1 MINYLIITAELQKK
15 FRALN
20 LRLLFLMGMVIS
32 LNSDAQVTFA
42 PCIDTT
48 ICLGATTGLYCA
60 CDEHEF
66 TGPGVVQIGQDY
78 IFNSNLTGVGV
89 FQVVSACALAN
100 PVITITV
107 VPAVIATIN
116 GSQSPQA
123 INICGGSSVNLLGSM
138 IGGGAPYT
146 YSWSPAIGLSNPNGL
161 ITSAAP
167 LTTTTYTLTV
177 TSNGGCVDQASIT
190 INVTSYPLDI
200 TANDQ
205 TICQGQSVVLN
216 YTGGIIGQYQIAFST
231 GNSAIPFGSYYTH
244 TPTQTTTY
252 TLSLTGTTCE
262 ISDQVTVQV
271 FPQPTIALN
280 NTPATNGQCNGSVT
294 ATVTYSGTASNLV
307 YNWTYNGTLMTG
319 VTTSSINNCCAGTY
333 ACTVTGLNGCSAA
346 STTTVQNLNVPAYT
360 ITTGNDICNVGCGGT
375 VAFNSQTPFT
385 IQWNAPL
392 SGNTANLEGVCAG
405 TYAATV
411 TFTGY
416 NPFNISFTV
425 VEATGTPL
433 GPIYAN
439 YPPIVEQTVIVSGN
453 VVINSGGVLN
463 LVNSTLIVYGNIII
477 NGGGELKMYNSTIKM
492 QTDKMILVKQN
503 AKLDAEIGTFTSA
516 CANKFWRGIEV
527 WGNVGLPQT
536 QANQGYI
543 SLIKGCLIERAHN
556 GLSFGACSTLNP
568 TYPSNKGGGYGEIG
582 ESTFKNN
589 RRDVTFGQYP
599 FPYSL
604 NYNNLTSFTNCNFIS
619 NQAAYYGNTSLT
631 TMTSRI
637 YLERVNDVYF
647 EGCKI
652 QNHHPQWAND
662 FPLVYGIEAIYSP
675 FQFTSGFEDLE
686 EVPGLIEGLIY
697 GIYSTGTNSAFSHTI
712 TNSVFKCYRGIYSN
726 GMSNNAL
733 IKNNSFYSIGTAP
746 GGFAEVPTPFIDG
759 FAYDEYINYLDFF
772 SSNAKN
778 AYGLYVESP
787 AGIVKV
793 QDNYFNIDCAS
804 NVYTVGLYVHENQGI
819 SNNVAG
825 NYFGNMTFGCRF
837 FNANRNGFAGLQF
850 SCNLFE
856 NNTSDMEVEVKPG
869 TTAINTQFG
878 IKPIIGNAAQK
889 ISRGNNFWNSL
900 STLSNDDMRLGSQ
913 MQTFTYVYVVGE
925 LHPSEVSPA
934 INYITGANATS
945 ITCNY
950 DYQGSRM
957 GPIVEKIAQYEYM
970 KSAYE
975 AMVDGG
981 NTAAALTEVELAEYA
996 DALELYYNL
1005 MQMSPALS
1013 QEVML
1018 QSIEKEYELPSVL
1031 LTAILASNPSA
1042 AKDPLVQQSLD
1053 DRTLPLTTYQRNMID
1068 QGLFLTSTKEQAEGS
1083 MADVLQDIQSMI
1095 AYEFNY
1101 IANDASIVDKT
1112 SAWDQLFSMA
1122 NDPTSKWIFVLWL
1135 ADQGRYADAIAIGQP
1150 LVNSLSERDALK
1162 KDWYTYL
1169 TLVPLKQALE
1179 ATENMQLTASE
1190 QTDLELLLDISMPT
1204 TYGLAVQLLKA
1215 YSNYQYH
1222 EPTDYTQTATLHSM
1236 QMQNEAMDELPSWVS
1251 IYPNPV
1257 NDIFSIRLNKAPITA
1272 NAFYVI
1278 TDLTGSEIIRR
1289 KLFNNNFEYIVDLS
1303 KLATGMY
1310 FVRIDDNGQ
1319 TIANS
1324 KIVKE

>member
-48 ICLGATTGLYCA
+48 IFLGATTGLYCA

-107 VPAVIATIN
+107 VPAVIVTIN

-433 GPIYAN
+433 GPIN
-439 YPPIVEQTVIVSGN
+439 GPYPINSLVIASGD
-453 VVINSGGVLN
+453 VVINNGGTLN
-463 LVNSTLIVYGNIII
+463 INQCGTLVVYGDIIVEA
-477 NGGGELKMYNSTIKM
+477 GGKLDLFLGTIKM
-492 QTDKMILVKQN
+492 QSDKKIVIKTGAL
-503 AKLDAEIGTFTSA
+503 LESEYGTFTSA
-516 CANKFWRGIEV
+516 CSQQFWRGIEV
-527 WGNVGLPQT
+527 WGNGTLSQT
-536 QANQGYI
+536 PINQGRADI
-543 SLIKGCLIERAHN
+543 QKNTVIERAHVALRM
-556 GLSFGACSTLNP
+556 GRSTSTNYEYSG
-568 TYPSNKGGGYGEIG
+568 TGGGIV
-582 ESTFKNN
+582 SASQITFKNN
-589 RRDVTFGQYP
+589 CRDVQFIKYYP
-599 FPYSL
+599 S
-604 NYNNLTSFTNCNFIS
+604 NLPSDNLSKFTACNFLVDQ
-619 NQAAYYGNTSLT
+619 NAY
-631 TMTSRI
+631 
-637 YLERVNDVYF
+637 
-647 EGCKI
+647 
-652 QNHHPQWAND
+652 
-662 FPLVYGIEAIYSP
+662 
-675 FQFTSGFEDLE
+675 FTSGANGSMKSRIQMSQ
-686 EVPGLIEGLIY
+686 V
-697 GIYSTGTNSAFSHTI
+697 
-712 TNSVFKCYRGIYSN
+712 NSVEFLGCMVNNTHPTWVDLFSAVAGVQANQSLFIWTATSFEGSSYITSIAGLALGMTLSNSYFTSGHKIQDCTFRCYRGIN
-726 GMSNNAL
+726 LTAIGNASV
-733 IKNNSFYSIGTAP
+733 IKNNSFYSYGTNS
-746 GGFAEVPTPFIDG
+746 GFPNVPTPFLDV
-759 FAYDEYINYLDFF
+759 FYFDSYINYINSLSDN
-772 SSNAKN
+772 NAKN
-778 AYGLYVESP
+778 SYCIYMSSP
-787 AGIVKV
+787 VGVVDIV
-793 QDNYFNIDCAS
+793 DNYFNLVGPA
-804 NVYTVGLYVHENQGI
+804 NVFRVGLFVNANGNL
-819 SNNVAG
+819 SNDIKG
-825 NYFGNMTFGCRF
+825 NYFGNMTHGCYF
-837 FNANRNGFAGLQF
+837 YNANRNSQFGLQF
-850 SCNLFE
+850 SCNQFQS
-856 NNTSDMEVEVKPG
+856 NGRDININKKPG
-869 TTAINTQFG
+869 TAINADNSNFG
-878 IKPIIGNAAQK
+878 VKPNLNAGSN
-889 ISRGNNFWNSL
+889 ISLGNNFSGSL
-900 STLSNDDMRLGSQ
+900 SVVETDDMLNAIG
-913 MQTFTYVYVVGE
+913 MQSHTYVYASGE
-925 LHPSEVSPA
+925 LVPSEVSTSMNASTSGIAYPQSCPFD
-934 INYITGANATS
+934 YTGSAAPELEDKMEAYNDLKAL
-945 ITCNY
+945 
-950 DYQGSRM
+950 
-957 GPIVEKIAQYEYM
+957 YELM
-970 KSAYE
+970 L
-975 AMVDGG
+975 DGG
-981 NTAAALTEVELAEYA
+981 NTPATIENIQDAQYAVAFDLYNELMAK
-996 DALELYYNL
+996 
-1005 MQMSPALS
+1005 SPALS
-1013 QEVML
+1013 REVM
-1018 QSIEKEYELPSVL
+1018 IEAIQKETELPAVL
-1031 LTAILASNPSA
+1031 LTAILVANPSA
-1042 AKDPLVQQSLD
+1042 AKDAVIQQELD
-1053 DRTLPLTTYQRNMID
+1053 NRSSQLTNYQRGLID
-1068 QGLFLTSTKEQAEGS
+1068 QGLNLLSSKENLES
-1083 MADVLQDIQSMI
+1083 
-1095 AYEFNY
+1095 E
-1101 IANDASIVDKT
+1101 
-1112 SAWDQLFSMA
+1112 MA
-1122 NDPTSKWIFVLWL
+1122 NLMTSFSQLLVYEYQRI
-1135 ADQGRYADAIAIGQP
+1135 ATDDAIADKQAAWESLMSIGTDA
-1150 LVNSLSERDALK
+1150 NSLWTRTMWLAGQNRYTEAHTVGTQAVALLRPRATCK
-1162 KDWYTYL
+1162 EDWTEYL
-1169 TLVPLKQALE
+1169 TLLQ
-1179 ATENMQLTASE
+1179 TLTAWSANEAFALTTTQE
-1190 QTDLELLLDISMPT
+1190 Q
-1204 TYGLAVQLLKA
+1204 AVQEQIDEAKPATKGLILQTI
-1215 YSNYQYH
+1215 NQYGSG
-1222 EPTDYTQTATLHSM
+1222 EYELATSYPIDEHGLRSM
-1236 QMQNEAMDELPSWVS
+1236 QFGEEETMPAWLT
-1251 IYPNPV
+1251 IFPNPV
-1257 NDIFSIRLNKAPITA
+1257 SEYFVVQLA
-1272 NAFYVI
+1272 NAPTSTDAHYTVTDITGRMVAKGDFDANNQQVVVDSSWWNTGIYVFTI
-1278 TDLTGSEIIRR
+1278 FDS
-1289 KLFNNNFEYIVDLS
+1289 
-1303 KLATGMY
+1303 
-1310 FVRIDDNGQ
+1310 GQ
-1319 TIANS
+1319 TLHVS
-1324 KIVKE
+1324 KISKE